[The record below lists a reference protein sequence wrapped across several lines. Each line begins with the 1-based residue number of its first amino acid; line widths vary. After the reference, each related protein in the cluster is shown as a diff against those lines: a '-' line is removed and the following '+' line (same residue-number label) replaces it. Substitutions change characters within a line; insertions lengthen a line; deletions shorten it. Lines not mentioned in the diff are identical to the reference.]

1 MTGKVV
7 ALYFVVLILGA
18 AMGVTHSYLRVGLVL
33 PDAIISG
40 LIYAIL
46 ALVVLVTAH
55 VASTW
60 GGEGA
65 DIDLDI

>member
-1 MTGKVV
+1 MTIKVV
-7 ALYFVVLILGA
+7 ALYLLVLILGA

-65 DIDLDI
+65 DIDLDM